1 MEKEIIIKKTEL
13 EITLSLET
21 TNRQWILKNR
31 PVGYPKDSDF
41 EINVNEI
48 PEIKHDEI
56 LIKTLYM
63 SLDPYMRGRLRD
75 AKSYSAPVQIGEIIT
90 GEVVGRVIRS
100 NYKSISTGDIVT
112 SHIGWQ
118 EWGIAKGYSVR
129 KITSKSA
136 PISTSLGILG
146 MPGLTAYFGLL
157 KIGKPVPGDTLVI
170 SAASGAVGAVV
181 GQIGK
186 MSGCNVIGIAGSDE
200 KINYITN
207 DLGFDIGIN
216 YKTEDIEKKLSEY
229 CSNGLDIYFDNVGGP
244 ITDAAINNIAV
255 NGRVIVCGQISE
267 YNDVDQAS
275 GPRNLWTLIRT
286 RSKIQGMLV
295 SDWADEKEEALSRLS
310 SWVSD
315 GKIKYKED
323 IREGF
328 DNAPKTFIDLMNG
341 KNFGKLLVH
350 VSD

>member
-1 MEKEIIIKKTEL
+1 
-13 EITLSLET
+13 
-21 TNRQWILKNR
+21 
-31 PVGYPKDSDF
+31 
-41 EINVNEI
+41 
-48 PEIKHDEI
+48 
-56 LIKTLYM
+56 
-63 SLDPYMRGRLRD
+63 
-75 AKSYSAPVQIGEIIT
+75 
-90 GEVVGRVIRS
+90 
-100 NYKSISTGDIVT
+100 
-112 SHIGWQ
+112 
-118 EWGIAKGYSVR
+118 
-129 KITSKSA
+129 
-136 PISTSLGILG
+136 
-146 MPGLTAYFGLL
+146 
-157 KIGKPVPGDTLVI
+157 
-170 SAASGAVGAVV
+170 
-181 GQIGK
+181 

-255 NGRVIVCGQISE
+255 NGRVIVCGQISQ
-267 YNDVDQAS
+267 YNDVDQTS

-295 SDWADEKEEALSRLS
+295 SDWVDEKEEALSRLS

-315 GKIKYKED
+315 GKLKYKED